1 VTRLRVGG
9 VDVDERVLVIAEIG
23 NNHEG
28 DAGRARELVAAA
40 AETGVD
46 AVKFQTFR
54 TELFV
59 SPLETAR
66 FEQLSGFRLD
76 EAAFEALAAQARELG
91 LLFLST
97 ALDLESARF
106 LEPFVDAF
114 KIASGDNDFHALVEQ
129 VARTDRPVIVST
141 GLSDEDRVAAVVSA
155 VEAARRDRERV
166 DLGLLHCVSAYPA
179 PADQLNLASIPHL
192 AARFPHPVGWSDH
205 ALGIDAAPAAVALGA
220 RIVEKHFTLDGIESD
235 FRDHAL
241 SAKPA
246 EMRELVRRVREVE
259 AMVGWPGKRV
269 QPAEEP
275 IAAVARRSAHAARAL
290 AAGSVIGT
298 GDVVWLRPS
307 GAFSPAEEDRILGRR
322 VVRELRAGEQLAA
335 GDVEP

>member
-1 VTRLRVGG
+1 MTRLRVGP

-59 SPLETAR
+59 SPLERAR
-66 FEQLSGFRLD
+66 FEQLSGYRLD
-76 EAAFEALAAQARELG
+76 DETFQELAEQARALG

-97 ALDLESARF
+97 PLDLESARF
-106 LEPFVDAF
+106 LEPLVDAF
-114 KIASGDNDFHALVEQ
+114 KIASGDNDFRALIEL
-129 VARTDRPVIVST
+129 VAASERPVIVST
-141 GLSDEDRVAAVVSA
+141 GLSDEARVAAA
-155 VEAARRDRERV
+155 VASVEDARRGRERT
-166 DLGLLHCVSAYPA
+166 DLGVLHCVSAYPA
-179 PADQLNLASIPHL
+179 PADQLNLASIPYL
-192 AARFPHPVGWSDH
+192 AARLPHPIGFSDH
-205 ALGIDAAPAAVALGA
+205 ALGIDAAPAAVAVGA
-220 RIVEKHFTLDGIESD
+220 RIIEKHFTLEGIESD

-259 AMVGWPGKRV
+259 QMLGAPGKPV

-275 IAAVARRSAHAARAL
+275 IAAVARRSAHAARAV
-290 AAGSVIGT
+290 AAGATIGPD
-298 GDVVWLRPS
+298 DVVWLRPA
-307 GAFSPAEEDRILGRR
+307 GAFSPDAADALVGAVATRDLH
-322 VVRELRAGEQLAA
+322 AGEQIGA
-335 GDVEP
+335 GDVRR